1 MVYKVPSQWG
11 GGIRD
16 ILPVV
21 QRDNNSDISLHNVL
35 IRILGGRDDP
45 RGNSGTHA
53 FVVSKNGRFVVT
65 LGLKGKLYHE
75 KGKQN
80 SMLSLVSLCRPAIP
94 ALGKLRR
101 EDGKFKA
108 CLDYLGTSMTPCI
121 T

>member
-65 LGLKGKLYHE
+65 CYKDSLNKNGQDSPE
-75 KGKQN
+75 KQVGYILENIMQK
-80 SMLSLVSLCRPAIP
+80 
-94 ALGKLRR
+94 
-101 EDGKFKA
+101 
-108 CLDYLGTSMTPCI
+108 
-121 T
+121 